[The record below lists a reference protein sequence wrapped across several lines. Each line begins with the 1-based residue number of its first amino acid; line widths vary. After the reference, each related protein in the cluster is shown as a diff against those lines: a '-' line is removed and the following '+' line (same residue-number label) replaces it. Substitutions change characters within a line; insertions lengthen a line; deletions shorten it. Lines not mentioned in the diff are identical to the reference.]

1 MRCPSPTITSG
12 KTASGRI
19 VPATPR
25 TMRHSAAGEGSGG
38 HGLRRGAADHDAAF
52 RRAGAKVSGRL
63 AAGHA
68 ALTIQTEP
76 AGTRI
81 PETNAQHSPVLW

>member
-25 TMRHSAAGEGSGG
+25 TMRHSAAGE
-38 HGLRRGAADHDAAF
+38 ADHDAPF
-52 RRAGAKVSGRL
+52 RRAGAKMSGRL